1 LDDDS
6 RRPCSSGVYNDP
18 ERNFMGDKKKSS
30 YVEAAT
36 FDAWAEADIARCRL
50 VAQGIDAV
58 LLGPNTSSTLG
69 MYMGAAS
76 KVTVMVPAG
85 EVELARKILSE

>member
-1 LDDDS
+1 
-6 RRPCSSGVYNDP
+6 
-18 ERNFMGDKKKSS
+18 MGNAKKPP

-36 FDAWAEADIARCRL
+36 FDAWAEADIVRCQL

-58 LLGPNTSSTLG
+58 LIGPNTSSTLG

-76 KVTVMVPAG
+76 KVTVMVPEA
-85 EVELARKILSE
+85 EAERAKKILME